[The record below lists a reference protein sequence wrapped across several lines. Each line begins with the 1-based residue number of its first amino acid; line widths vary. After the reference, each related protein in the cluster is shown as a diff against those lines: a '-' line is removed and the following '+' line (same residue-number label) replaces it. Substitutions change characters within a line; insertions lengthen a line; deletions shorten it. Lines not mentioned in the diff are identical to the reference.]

1 MEESL
6 QILSS
11 YEHHGIKEVWL
22 TPHIMEDIPNS
33 TAQLRTRYSELK
45 TAYSGPIILHL
56 ASENMLD
63 NLFEERLQQ
72 GDLLPIGD
80 DGRQLLVE
88 TSYFNPPYGLHDILK
103 RIKSAGYFPVLAHPE
118 RYIYMGTK
126 DYQQLKQLEVAFQL
140 NLPSL
145 AGAYGTE
152 AKRKA
157 RWLLEKGYY
166 QYIGTDTHR
175 SSSWEVIV
183 QKQEIQKDAV
193 KIISSLH

>member
-6 QILSS
+6 KILSS

-33 TAQLRTRYSELK
+33 TAQLRTRYSELT

-103 RIKSAGYFPVLAHPE
+103 RIKSKGYFPVLAHPE
-118 RYIYMGTK
+118 RYIYMGQK
-126 DYQQLKQLEVAFQL
+126 DYQQLKKLDVAFQL

>member
-103 RIKSAGYFPVLAHPE
+103 RIKSKGYFPVLAHPE
-118 RYIYMGTK
+118 RYIYMGQK
-126 DYQQLKQLEVAFQL
+126 DYQQLKKLDVAFQL

-157 RWLLEKGYY
+157 QWLLEKGYY

-175 SSSWEVIV
+175 SSSWEAIV

>member
-88 TSYFNPPYGLHDILK
+88 TSYFNAPYGLHDILK
-103 RIKSAGYFPVLAHPE
+103 RIKSKGYFPVLAHPE

-126 DYQQLKQLEVAFQL
+126 DYQQLKKLDVAFQL

-157 RWLLEKGYY
+157 RWLLDKGYY

-175 SSSWEVIV
+175 SSSWEAIV
-183 QKQEIQKDAV
+183 QKQEIPFRIA
-193 KIISSLH
+193 IFF